1 MSLPRNLVSD
11 SALLEDAVELLRD
24 CGGRAPVEQLA
35 ELILEL
41 PRLDAPTAALLVG
54 ELIKDDWR
62 MRLVEAHTVE
72 LLCEDAEARALRD
85 TDFVVVDVETT
96 DARTPPGRIMEL
108 GAYRVSQ
115 GRIVA
120 EFKTLVNPETPIPS
134 FIVGLTGI
142 NNEMVKDAPRFAE
155 IAPAWLQFADLSVL
169 VAHNA
174 LFDVRFLNHELS
186 RVYPG
191 RRMCNAQLC
200 TVKLARRLL
209 PNISN
214 HRLHTIAEHFAVPIP
229 NRHRAPDDAR
239 ATAEIFIRLL
249 AQLDRQGIRDLASAR
264 RFKTEGQK
272 VSRSEFRVSS

>member
-11 SALLEDAVELLRD
+11 SALVQDAVELLRD

-41 PRLDAPTAALLVG
+41 PRLDAPTAARLVA

-62 MRLVEAHTVE
+62 MRLVEQRMVE
-72 LLCEDAEARALRD
+72 LLGEDAEARALSD

-108 GAYRVSQ
+108 GAYRVSR

-120 EFKTLVNPETPIPS
+120 EFKSLVNPETSIPS

-142 NNEMVKDAPRFAE
+142 NDEMVRGAPRFAE
-155 IAPAWLQFADLSVL
+155 IAPAWLQFADMAVL

-191 RRMCNAQLC
+191 RRMCNAHLC

-209 PNISN
+209 PALSN
-214 HRLHTIAEHFAVPIP
+214 HRLHTIAEHFAVPIR

-264 RFKTEGQK
+264 RFKSLVQSPMSK
-272 VSRSEFRVSS
+272 V

>member
-11 SALLEDAVELLRD
+11 SALVQDAVELLRD

-41 PRLDAPTAALLVG
+41 PRLDAPTAARLVA

-62 MRLVEAHTVE
+62 MRLVEQRMVE
-72 LLCEDAEARALRD
+72 LLGEDAEARALSD

-120 EFKTLVNPETPIPS
+120 EFKSLVNPETSIPS

-142 NNEMVKDAPRFAE
+142 SDEMVRGAPRFAE
-155 IAPAWLQFADLSVL
+155 IAPAWLQFADMAVL

-191 RRMCNAQLC
+191 RRMCNAHLC

-209 PNISN
+209 PALSN
-214 HRLHTIAEHFAVPIP
+214 HRLHTIAEHFAVPIR

-264 RFKTEGQK
+264 RFKSLVQSPMSK
-272 VSRSEFRVSS
+272 V